1 MEILISHED
10 EMLALGARLAQ
21 ACGNNGAIIFLHG
34 ELGAGKTTL
43 VRGFLRG
50 LGHAGKVK
58 SPTYALVEPYEIDQ
72 RHIYHFDLYRLAS
85 PEELEYLGIRDFL
98 EKNAIFLVEWPER
111 GAHYLPPPDIEISI
125 DYAGSGRLVRFEPR
139 TAAGEN
145 AAAQL
150 AACLT

>member
-21 ACGNNGAIIFLHG
+21 ACGHSGAIIFLHG

-58 SPTYALVEPYEIDQ
+58 SPTYTLVEPYEIDQ
-72 RHIYHFDLYRLAS
+72 RPIYHFDLYRLAG
-85 PEELEYLGIRDFL
+85 PQELEYIGIRDFL
-98 EKNAIFLVEWPER
+98 ERNAIFLVEWPER
-111 GAHYLPPPDIEISI
+111 GAHYLPPPDIEVKI
-125 DYAGSGRLVRFEPR
+125 DYAGSERLVRFEAK
-139 TAAGEN
+139 TATGKNTVE
-145 AAAQL
+145 QL
-150 AACLT
+150 GL